1 MCAAFDV
8 YSHHFADDL
17 CRSHSRSRSRSNS
30 ASSFEDD
37 YGVKKETL
45 LHGSYADYVKEYKSR
60 SGGGETS
67 RSSGRS
73 QEQSQSRVKALP
85 SIAQIASAY
94 QKALSHV
101 AAAIQQQQG
110 ASSSK
115 VCVHCTCLLV
125 HTCLRMY
132 IV

>member
-1 MCAAFDV
+1 MNN
-8 YSHHFADDL
+8 Y
-17 CRSHSRSRSRSNS
+17 RSRSRSRSHSQNS

-60 SGGGETS
+60 SGGGDTS
-67 RSSGRS
+67 RSSSSRQG
-73 QEQSQSRVKALP
+73 QEEPRPGKAMP

-115 VCVHCTCLLV
+115 VCTLYCAV
-125 HTCLRMY
+125 
-132 IV
+132 